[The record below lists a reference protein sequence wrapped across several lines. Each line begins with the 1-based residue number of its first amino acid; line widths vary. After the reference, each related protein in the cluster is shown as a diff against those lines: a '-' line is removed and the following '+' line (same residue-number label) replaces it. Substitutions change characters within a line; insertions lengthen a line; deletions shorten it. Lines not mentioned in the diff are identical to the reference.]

1 MDCILPNLLADLF
14 EYKTMKCI
22 IVEDEF
28 IIRSMLVSQLAK
40 YFPDIE
46 VVAELDSLTALESWM
61 HTGSADLLFL
71 DIHFPD
77 GNSIDFV
84 HKYRKELPYIIFV
97 TAYPQFAL
105 DAIRLD
111 GIDYIL
117 KPVDDEILKSAV
129 QKYIRY
135 SKLIEHD
142 DSHLVHIPNGV
153 KSKRIMIP
161 SQSGYHIFY
170 LDQIIRLS
178 AEVNYT
184 RIILKDKHP
193 LLVAITLK
201 NFEVA
206 LQTCGFLRVHKSHI
220 VNTIHIDRYQ
230 KNAEGG
236 ILSMSDGTQV
246 PLAKSMRNEF
256 HDFLRRDVISLGF

>member
-1 MDCILPNLLADLF
+1 
-14 EYKTMKCI
+14 MKCI
-22 IVEDEF
+22 VVEDEF
-28 IIRSMLVSQLAK
+28 IIRSQLVSQLSK
-40 YFPDIE
+40 FFPDIE
-46 VVAELDSLTALESWM
+46 VVAELDNLAALESWM
-61 HTGSADLLFL
+61 HTGSADFMFL

-84 HKYRKELPYIIFV
+84 HKYRKDLPYIIFV

-105 DAIRLD
+105 DAIRLE

-117 KPVDDEILKSAV
+117 KPVDDEIFKSSV

-135 SKLIEHD
+135 AKLLEAED
-142 DSHLVHIPNGV
+142 APLLHIPNGI
-153 KSKRIMIP
+153 KPKRIMIP
-161 SQSGYHIFY
+161 SQSGHHIFF

-184 RIILKDKHP
+184 RVILKDKPP

-206 LQTCGFLRVHKSHI
+206 LQECTFMRVHKSHI
-220 VNTIHIDRYQ
+220 VNTMHIERYQ

-256 HDFLRRDVISLGF
+256 HELLRREVISLGF